1 MYGTSLKRLRLIYG
15 YKAKELSELL
25 KITPG
30 YLSEIENN
38 KKNPSL
44 DLLTKYSE
52 IFDIKLS
59 QLIKLSED
67 LNDETDNK
75 QDLEQKLI
83 KKWINFMSKGDL
95 D

>member
-15 YKAKELSELL
+15 YKAKELSKLL
-25 KITPG
+25 EITPG

-44 DLLTKYSE
+44 DLLSKYSE
-52 IFDIKLS
+52 VFDIKLS

-75 QDLEQKLI
+75 QDLEQKLV
-83 KKWINFMSKGDL
+83 KKWINFMSRGD
-95 D
+95 